1 MKTALWMTAA
11 NCTENRLSSWNTGLN
26 FLTAG
31 TQYTD
36 EEGTETDFLNK
47 PELNVG
53 IMFSFL
59 LGILKKT
66 STN

>member
-1 MKTALWMTAA
+1 MTAA
-11 NCTENRLSSWNTGLN
+11 NCTENHLSSWNTGLK

-36 EEGTETDFLNK
+36 EEGAETDFLNE

-53 IMFSFL
+53 ITFSFL

-66 STN
+66 STK

>member
-1 MKTALWMTAA
+1 MTAA
-11 NCTENRLSSWNTGLN
+11 NCTENHLSSWNTGLK

-36 EEGTETDFLNK
+36 EEGAETDFLNE

-53 IMFSFL
+53 ITFKLSLRNIKENF
-59 LGILKKT
+59 
-66 STN
+66 N